1 MGKLSTLHSE
11 EELKA
16 KLENFKRFLKPLGD
30 DEQHWSRLNK
40 STATLLD
47 VLIDEDLKDMVLVLE
62 HFPDYKSVICDHFRY
77 LYNYSNTKA
86 DLDAASQLL
95 YMTTEYHTKQ
105 FLRNLLR
112 KLEDIDSLE
121 QSQIVPFIEKLEAR
135 KEDIHPIIISY
146 YVVMIKRKLDDLGL
160 HKLQQIVILKK
171 LESFEV
177 IEIDF
182 EASDRDNHIDIP
194 YMD

>member
-11 EELKA
+11 QELKA
-16 KLENFKRFLKPLGD
+16 KLENFKRFLKPLND
-30 DEQHWSRLNK
+30 DEQHWSKINK

-62 HFPDYKSVICDHFRY
+62 HFPDYKSVICEHFRY

-112 KLEDIDSLE
+112 KLEDIDNIEPSA
-121 QSQIVPFIEKLEAR
+121 IVQFIEKLEKR
-135 KEDIHPIIISY
+135 KDDIHPIIISY
-146 YVVMIKRKLDDLGL
+146 YVTMIQRRIDELNL
-160 HKLQQIVILKK
+160 HKLQKIVILKK
-171 LESFEV
+171 LDTFDV